1 MNYIEVVYAFFATF
15 FFSIIFN
22 LRGQKIFFSSF
33 CGALGWY
40 ALLLAQN
47 AKYSMTASFFI
58 AAISITVFSELVA
71 KELETPVTTTLIPG
85 LIPLVPGGG
94 IYYTMYYIVSNEF
107 LAARAKGMETL
118 SITVAISVGIFLVST
133 FFQIFNKF
141 YKYLAI
147 LRKYN
152 VEYLNK
158 SWMNNSND
166 SKNK

>member
-1 MNYIEVVYAFFATF
+1 MNYIEIVYAFFATF

-22 LRGQKIFFSSF
+22 LSGKKIILTSL
-33 CGALGWY
+33 CGALGWL

-47 AKYSMTASFFI
+47 AKYSKTASFFI
-58 AAISITVFSELVA
+58 AAIVITIYSEILA
-71 KELETPVTTTLIPG
+71 KKFKTPVTTSLIPG

-141 YKYLAI
+141 IKYLTV
-147 LRKYN
+147 LRKY
-152 VEYLNK
+152 
-158 SWMNNSND
+158 
-166 SKNK
+166 SKRALK

>member
-22 LRGQKIFFSSF
+22 LRGEKIFLSSL

-40 ALLLAQN
+40 TLIAAQN
-47 AKYSMTASFFI
+47 LKYSKVAAFFF
-58 AAISITVFSELVA
+58 AAIAITIFSELVA
-71 KELETPVTTTLIPG
+71 KELETPVTTTLIPA

-94 IYYTMYYIVSNEF
+94 IYYTMYYMVTNEF
-107 LAARAKGMETL
+107 LAARAKGMETI
-118 SITVAISVGIFLVST
+118 SITVALSVGIFLVST

-141 YKYLAI
+141 FKYLAI

-158 SWMNNSND
+158 SWK
-166 SKNK
+166 KNK